1 MNVGIN
7 GVSARGGRWMFSQR
21 GRSRR
26 NTVSAGRGPGLLCLS
41 THRPGGQRLKHAP
54 LPDPRLLLQYMM
66 SQWSKFPQLTGPSPK
81 SHIIKLSLHVKVLS
95 VTPVGTQWTFGLVL
109 VCVGCCHCESNVK
122 TQNIRRG
129 QIKEGLAQ
137 CCSWVCY
144 TVFWC
149 RRATGPFMCKAQWT
163 VHMVAKFT
171 LN

>member
-41 THRPGGQRLKHAP
+41 THCPGGQRLKHAP
-54 LPDPRLLLQYMM
+54 LLDPCFLLQYMM
-66 SQWSKFPQLTGPSPK
+66 SQWSEFPRLTGPSPM
-81 SHIIKLSLHVKVLS
+81 SHTIKLWFLHVKVLS
-95 VTPVGTQWTFGLVL
+95 VTHMGTQWTFRFVL
-109 VCVGCCHCESNVK
+109 VVVIVNLMQKSG
-122 TQNIRRG
+122 TFRRD
-129 QIKEGLAQ
+129 QIKEALAQ

-149 RRATGPFMCKAQWT
+149 RRATGPFMCKAHWT
-163 VHMVAKFT
+163 VHIVAKFT